1 MQVLHARGIWA
12 VAAVAAGLALLPGLG
27 QAAVI
32 ADLNGDFSAVTF
44 PVGWEYLRNTAAIGN
59 DANYTTLVWDAGNGF
74 YDLDGTLF
82 PAAGPDYTLFAAGGV
97 LHPGQGTAQGQAFD
111 GFVILA
117 YTIQA
122 GEAGYVSLVNGTI
135 AGNDANGAG
144 GASNGWEIQIYVG
157 NVQSGATVAVPWSLS
172 ATGFSQSLGTL
183 NVGDTV
189 YVAVGPGGSHL
200 YDSATVGFQLERVP
214 EPGASGLV
222 GVGLLAMSMAIR
234 RRL

>member
-1 MQVLHARGIWA
+1 MQARGLSSIWK
-12 VAAVAAGLALLPGLG
+12 AAAMAAGLAWLPNLG
-27 QAAVI
+27 QAAII

-44 PVGWEYLRNTAAIGN
+44 PAGWEYLRTTAAIGN
-59 DANYTTLVWDAGNGF
+59 DANYTALVWDAGNGF

-82 PAAGPDYTLFAAGGV
+82 PAAGPDYSLFAAGGV
-97 LHPGQGTAQGQAFD
+97 LHPGRGTAQGQAFD

-122 GEAGYVSLVNGTI
+122 GEAGYVSVVNGTI
-135 AGNDANGAG
+135 EGNDGNGAG

-157 NVQSGATVAVPWSLS
+157 NVQAGATAVVPWSLAS
-172 ATGFSQSLGTL
+172 TGFSQGLGTL

-189 YVAVGPGGSHL
+189 YVAVGPRGSHL

-214 EPGASGLV
+214 EPGALGLV
-222 GVGLLAMSMAIR
+222 GLGLAAMMLR
-234 RRL
+234 RRR